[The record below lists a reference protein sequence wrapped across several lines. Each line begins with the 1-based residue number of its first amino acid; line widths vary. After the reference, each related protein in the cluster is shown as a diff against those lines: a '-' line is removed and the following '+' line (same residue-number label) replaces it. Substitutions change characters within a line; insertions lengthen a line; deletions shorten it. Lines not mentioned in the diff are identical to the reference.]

1 MNYTN
6 LFTLLDG
13 NILIITIN
21 REQRLNALN
30 KQTIIELEDVIKNAQ
45 TQADIRAIIITG
57 AGNKAFVSGADIK
70 EFIGLSDSEG
80 RALATF
86 GQNAFNSIE
95 TSIKPILAAVNGYAL
110 GGGCELAMAC
120 HLRIASDNAIFG
132 QPEVKLGIIAGYG
145 GTQRLIHY
153 IGKAKAM
160 ELHMTG
166 RNINSAEAL
175 YLGLVNYVV
184 PQSQLLNKSKELLN
198 EIIINSPKSIEGI
211 IKSINSYFESNNSGF
226 NNEIEEFGKCF
237 LTNDSK
243 EGVSAFLEKRKP
255 NFTGN

>member
-1 MNYTN
+1 MKYTN
-6 LFTLLDG
+6 LFTLLEG

-21 REQRLNALN
+21 RESRLNALN

-45 TQADIRAIIITG
+45 TQVDVRAMIITG

-70 EFIGLSDSEG
+70 EFIGLSDAEG

-95 TSIKPILAAVNGYAL
+95 KSIKPILAAVNGYAL

-120 HLRIASDNAIFG
+120 HLRIASDKAIFG

-166 RNINSAEAL
+166 RNIDSKEAL
-175 YLGLVNYVV
+175 NLGLVNYVV
-184 PQSQLLNKSKELLN
+184 PHDQLLIKSKELLN

-211 IKSINSYFESNNSGF
+211 IKSINSYFESSNSGF
-226 NNEIEEFGKCF
+226 ENEIEEFGKCF